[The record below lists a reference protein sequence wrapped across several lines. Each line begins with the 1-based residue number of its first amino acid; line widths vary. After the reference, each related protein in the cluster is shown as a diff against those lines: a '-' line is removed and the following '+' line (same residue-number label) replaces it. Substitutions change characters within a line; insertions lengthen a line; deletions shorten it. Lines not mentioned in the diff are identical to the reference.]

1 MQIEIYYK
9 LVLSSG
15 ASYKGS
21 TIDAVPVKSDG
32 NIIHLRDAVKLK
44 NPNDLAH
51 VDSRRLTVYA
61 SKADLDNKIPIT
73 RLSTPLKG
81 LGKDEDSAV
90 LVVVPDDVQQG
101 TS

>member
-32 NIIHLRDAVKLK
+32 NIIHLRKAVKAE
-44 NPNDLAH
+44 NPQIPISIGPAQ
-51 VDSRRLTVYA
+51 LTVYA